1 MKFTNSKAVA
11 LLVSG
16 DLLSYILSLILTLTV
31 RYGELPSRGLFVS
44 HAPSFSLLFVIF
56 LLVSYGGG
64 LYDKQTYFMRDRI
77 ESLIVKVQLINLM
90 IGVFFFYFTPAI
102 IAPKA
107 NLFIYI
113 LISTA
118 LILIWRD
125 IMFPV
130 LSSTRNAPAIMVGV
144 GDDIDDLHEEI
155 NTNGRYGIVIREK
168 IAPLATVEETVAT
181 IGGAVERV
189 GPQIV
194 IADLRNP
201 TLEKVMPF
209 LYSLIFSGV
218 QVLDASKLY
227 ETVFDRIPLSL
238 VGEKWLV
245 ENAASSLGGR
255 KVYDSLKRLT
265 DVFIGAV
272 GMLITAVAYPFIFV
286 AIKLEDRGPIFIK
299 QERIGK
305 NAKRISI
312 VKFRSMTAN
321 DNGAYSSHGK
331 SDLKIT
337 RVGKFIRLT
346 RIDELPQSYNIFMG
360 DLAFIGPRP
369 ELPALVDVYE
379 NKVPYY
385 GVRHL
390 IKPGLSG
397 WAQIYHHA
405 HPHHA
410 VAVDETRD
418 KLSYDLFYIKNRS
431 LGLDMHIAL
440 QTVRALLS
448 RQGV

>member
-1 MKFTNSKAVA
+1 
-11 LLVSG
+11 
-16 DLLSYILSLILTLTV
+16 
-31 RYGELPSRGLFVS
+31 
-44 HAPSFSLLFVIF
+44 
-56 LLVSYGGG
+56 LVSYGGG